1 MIIILFIECETF
13 YGDYF
18 FLRLLL
24 LDRNMFLNLLL

>member
-18 FLRLLL
+18 LRLLL